1 MKHSALPFLFLF
13 VLAVAAA
20 ITLACGS
27 SSPRTL
33 QSVSIT
39 PATANAQ
46 DYPDGQVPFT
56 AAGSY
61 THPPSPVTP
70 ISATW
75 GACTTDGS
83 ATTAVTVSSNG
94 VAQCASGA
102 SGTYQVW
109 AFDMSLIP
117 GTANCNVITAC
128 GGGCGRVTGTA
139 QLTCP

>member
-1 MKHSALPFLFLF
+1 MQHRFLPFLFLL
-13 VLAVAAA
+13 VLTLAAA

-46 DYPDGQVPFT
+46 DYPNGQVPFT
-56 AAGSY
+56 AAGDY
-61 THPPSPVTP
+61 TTRPSPVSP

-75 GACTTDGS
+75 GACTTDGNT
-83 ATTAVTVSSNG
+83 TTAVTVSSSG
-94 VAQCASGA
+94 VAQCSSGA

-109 AFDMSLIP
+109 AFDESLIP
-117 GTANCNVITAC
+117 GTANCNV
-128 GGGCGRVTGTA
+128 
-139 QLTCP
+139 